1 MRRLAT
7 IVFVALATFF
17 VPAHTRATG
26 IVRLLAEG
34 GDYSVRV
41 ATLKELRDLRA
52 FRTTIRQQHDF
63 SCGSA
68 AVATLLTY
76 HYGRPVD
83 ESQVFRVMYEQGD
96 KAKIQRLGFSLLDM
110 KRYLAS
116 VGFQADGFEVTL
128 DKLREARVP
137 AIALVQENG
146 YKHFVVIKGLRENK
160 VLLGDPSAG
169 GRIVARAEF
178 EQIWHGG
185 ILFVIRNHP
194 ELARFDIPDQWAVR
208 LPAPLGTEGMH
219 RDGLADPTLMM
230 MRVPSDF

>member
-1 MRRLAT
+1 MRQSAVL
-7 IVFVALATFF
+7 VVLVVAIFLFPVRAQ
-17 VPAHTRATG
+17 ATG
-26 IVRLLAEG
+26 TVRILG
-34 GDYSVRV
+34 DDGDYTIHV

-52 FRTTIRQQHDF
+52 FRTTIRQQYDF

-76 HYGRPVD
+76 QYGRPVD
-83 ESQVFRVMYEQGD
+83 EAQVFRAMFEQGD

-128 DKLREARVP
+128 DKLAEARVP

-146 YKHFVVIKGLRENK
+146 YNHFVVIKGLRQDK
-160 VLLGDPSAG
+160 VLVGDPSSG
-169 GRIVARAEF
+169 GRIFERAEF
-178 EQIWHGG
+178 ERIWHGG

-194 ELARFDIPDQWAVR
+194 ELARFDVADQWRVR
-208 LPAPLGTEGMH
+208 LPAPLDAADML
-219 RDGLADPTLMM
+219 RSGLADPTLMM
-230 MRVPSDF
+230 RGPNNF

>member
-1 MRRLAT
+1 MRQLAT
-7 IVFVALATFF
+7 VLLVALATFL
-17 VPAHTRATG
+17 VPTHSRATG

-34 GDYSVRV
+34 SDYSIRL

-52 FRTTIRQQHDF
+52 FRTTVRQQHDF

-83 ESQVFRVMYEQGD
+83 ESQVFRVMYAQGD
-96 KAKIQRLGFSLLDM
+96 QAKIQRLGFSLLDM

-116 VGFQADGFEVTL
+116 VGFQADGFEVPL

-146 YKHFVVIKGLRENK
+146 YNHFVVIKGLRENK
-160 VLLGDPSAG
+160 VLVGDPSAG
-169 GRIVARAEF
+169 GRILARADF
-178 EQIWHGG
+178 ERIWHGG

-194 ELARFDIPDQWAVR
+194 ELARFDVPDQWGVR
-208 LPAPLGTEGMH
+208 LPAPLGTEGMN
-219 RDGLADPTLMM
+219 RNGLADPTLMM
-230 MRVPSDF
+230 MRGPNDF